1 VHFVPGDAFFMRR
14 FDLPAG
20 TEAGEVAGFVGLQLE
35 ELSPFPLD
43 QLHHGFLRAADGSA
57 VFVYAA
63 YRRRLPPG
71 VTESWAA
78 APFVLPDFAPALK
91 LRFPATT
98 VVLMRSATAL
108 SALYFE
114 ADQDLPVRSAAR
126 GLPAGA
132 DGEAFAAVRRAV
144 LELVQAGPAR
154 EVQLEIAGPP
164 QQRAQGLT
172 FQLAGGSRKDDGREI
187 VLTSDECWAMDVR
200 EPEFVAAQRKRHGV
214 DLLFWR
220 VVQGAVAAIVL
231 LVLGEILLVGG
242 SAYAGWMKRRFDERQ
257 PDYLALDA
265 KNSLAIN
272 LQTFRDR
279 AVNPFDMFR
288 VLARGKPAS
297 VYFTEARLEGFRMEV
312 QGEAST
318 NAEYNTYMESLKV
331 APELAGPPEEKG
343 RKTQNNLT
351 TFTIVVN
358 FRQGAFPAAQTA
370 STP

>member
-1 VHFVPGDAFFMRR
+1 VPGDTFFMRR

-20 TEAGEVAGFVGLQLE
+20 TAADEVASFVALRLE

-63 YRRRLPPG
+63 YRRRLPSG
-71 VTESWAA
+71 LAESWAT

-91 LRFPATT
+91 LRFPAST
-98 VVLMRSATAL
+98 VVLVRSAAAL
-108 SALYFE
+108 TALYFE

-126 GLPAGA
+126 GLPAEA
-132 DGEAFAAVRRAV
+132 DAEAFTAVRRAV
-144 LELVQAGPAR
+144 LDLVKPGLAR

-172 FQLAGGSRKDDGREI
+172 FQLSGESRQDDGRE
-187 VLTSDECWAMDVR
+187 VVFTSDECWTMDVR
-200 EPEFVAAQRKRHGV
+200 EPEFIAAQRKRLGV

-220 VVQGAVAAIVL
+220 IVQGSVAAMVL
-231 LVLGEILLVGG
+231 LVLGEILLLGG
-242 SAYAGWMKRRFDERQ
+242 SVYASWLQRRFDQRQ

-265 KNSLAIN
+265 KNNLAIN
-272 LQTFRDR
+272 LQNFRDR

-288 VLARGKPAS
+288 VLARGKPAT

-318 NAEYNTYMESLKV
+318 NAEYNTYMEGLKA
-331 APELAGPPEEKG
+331 APELASPPEEKG

-351 TFTIVVN
+351 TFTIVVT
-358 FRQGAFPAAQTA
+358 FRQGAYAAQQTA